1 MEEQERILMQ
11 EEEQRERIRLEEE
24 QKQMELK
31 RIQEEEEKKQA
42 EERQAKMIGNS
53 SNYFDSLLFKY
64 HYSKYDIYDMFSKFH
79 TSSQDEN

>member
-1 MEEQERILMQ
+1 MKEQERILMQ

-31 RIQEEEEKKQA
+31 RIQEEEKKQT

-53 SNYFDSLLFKY
+53 SNYFDSLLFKN
-64 HYSKYDIYDMFSKFH
+64 HYSK
-79 TSSQDEN
+79 